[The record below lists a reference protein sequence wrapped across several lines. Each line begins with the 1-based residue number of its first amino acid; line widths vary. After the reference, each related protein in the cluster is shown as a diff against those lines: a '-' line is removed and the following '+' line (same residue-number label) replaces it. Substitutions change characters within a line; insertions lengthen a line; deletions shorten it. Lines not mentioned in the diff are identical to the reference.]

1 MDATE
6 LIEETGLGLE
16 IRVKQVLGRKTLV
29 IIKTINAKRVAATTL
44 ATRGPTKGPRA
55 IFSREA
61 VSSRDTKNS
70 AIITK
75 NVVTIIKTSEMYPS
89 EVMREINEK

>member
-1 MDATE
+1 M
-6 LIEETGLGLE
+6 
-16 IRVKQVLGRKTLV
+16 LGRKTLA
-29 IIKTINAKRVAATTL
+29 IIKTINAKKDAATIL

-55 IFSREA
+55 IFSWEV

-75 NVVTIIKTSEMYPS
+75 NVVTIIKTSERYS
-89 EVMREINEK
+89 LEVMRKISEK

>member
-1 MDATE
+1 
-6 LIEETGLGLE
+6 
-16 IRVKQVLGRKTLV
+16 VKQVLGRKTLA
-29 IIKTINAKRVAATTL
+29 IIKTIDVKRDAATML
-44 ATRGPTKGPRA
+44 ATRGYTKGPRA
-55 IFSREA
+55 K
-61 VSSRDTKNS
+61 SSRDTKNS

>member
-1 MDATE
+1 ME
-6 LIEETGLGLE
+6 FIKEPMFVLETMA
-16 IRVKQVLGRKTLV
+16 KQVLGKKTLA
-29 IIKTINAKRVAATTL
+29 IIKTINAKKGVAMIL

-70 AIITK
+70 TIITK
-75 NVVTIIKTSEMYPS
+75 NVVTIIKTSEMYS
-89 EVMREINEK
+89 EVMRKISEK

>member
-1 MDATE
+1 ME
-6 LIEETGLGLE
+6 FIKEPMFVLETMA
-16 IRVKQVLGRKTLV
+16 KQVLGKKTLA
-29 IIKTINAKRVAATTL
+29 IIKTINAKRDAAMIL

-75 NVVTIIKTSEMYPS
+75 NVVTIIKTSERYS
-89 EVMREINEK
+89 LEVRGK

>member
-1 MDATE
+1 M
-6 LIEETGLGLE
+6 
-16 IRVKQVLGRKTLV
+16 LGRKTLA
-29 IIKTINAKRVAATTL
+29 IIKTINAKKDAATIL

-75 NVVTIIKTSEMYPS
+75 NVVTIIKTSERYS
-89 EVMREINEK
+89 LEVMRKISEK

>member
-1 MDATE
+1 
-6 LIEETGLGLE
+6 
-16 IRVKQVLGRKTLV
+16 VKQVLGRKTLA
-29 IIKTINAKRVAATTL
+29 IIKTINVKRAAAMILT
-44 ATRGPTKGPRA
+44 TRGPIKGPRA

-70 AIITK
+70 VIITK

>member
-1 MDATE
+1 ME
-6 LIEETGLGLE
+6 FIKEPMFVLETMA
-16 IRVKQVLGRKTLV
+16 KQVLGKKTLA
-29 IIKTINAKRVAATTL
+29 IIKTINAKKGAAMIL

-70 AIITK
+70 TIITK
-75 NVVTIIKTSEMYPS
+75 NVVTIIKTSEMYS
-89 EVMREINEK
+89 EVMRKISEK